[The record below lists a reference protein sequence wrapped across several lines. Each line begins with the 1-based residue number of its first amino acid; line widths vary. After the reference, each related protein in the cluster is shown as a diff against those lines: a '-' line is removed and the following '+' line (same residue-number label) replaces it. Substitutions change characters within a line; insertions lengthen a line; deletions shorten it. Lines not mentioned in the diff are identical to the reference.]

1 MDTTP
6 WATLVA
12 FRQTVYR
19 ALGRRADAL
28 FEALDAL
35 TGAGPVPAWPHL
47 SLQPSFRRGWGS
59 WYAALACGEV
69 AVEALRQVVGGQHP
83 LADGEPIYAVDV
95 SVWPRN
101 AAATSAERGYYYQP
115 AGPHL
120 GRQPIVA
127 GWAYQWI
134 AQLSLVP
141 DSWTAPLEVE
151 RVPLTQTASAHAVA
165 QIRRLQPQLPP
176 TPEAVEGASWPLFV
190 FDAGYDPVVLSQGL
204 AGVPVSV
211 LVRLRANRCFYADPQ
226 PVPPGQ
232 PGRPPQ
238 HGPKLVCQ
246 DPTTW
251 PPPDAMYAA
260 DEPGYGP
267 VRIQAWAGLHSI
279 PRDHPGRG
287 SRAQRGHIPLVRG
300 TLVHV
305 QVDHLPA
312 RRRPPQRLWLWW
324 SGPDAAQPT
333 PARLRRLWLAYA
345 HRFDLEH
352 TFRFL
357 KQALN
362 WLVPHLRTPQQ
373 ADRWTWLVLLAY
385 TQLRLARP
393 LVADHHLPWER
404 PLPAAQRTPR
414 RVQQAFTALLPTLG
428 TPARAAQP
436 AGRSP
441 GRPKGSRSP
450 PAPRHPVHKKSA

>member
-1 MDTTP
+1 MQEPRTDP
-6 WATLVA
+6 RGPLLA
-12 FRQTVYR
+12 FREEVYH
-19 ALGRRADAL
+19 ACGRRADAL
-28 FEALDAL
+28 FDLVDAL
-35 TGAGPVPAWPHL
+35 SGAGPLPTLPAL
-47 SLQPSFRRGWGS
+47 SLLPAFRRGWGS
-59 WYAALACGEV
+59 VYAALARGEV
-69 AVEALRQVVGGQHP
+69 ALEALRTAVGRHP

-101 AAATSAERGYYYQP
+101 QASMSAERGYYYHP
-115 AGPHL
+115 SGAHL

-134 AQLSLVP
+134 AQLSLAP
-141 DSWTAPLEVE
+141 DSWTAPLDVE
-151 RVPLTQTASAHAVA
+151 RVAVEETASTRAVA
-165 QIRRLQPQLPP
+165 QIRRLRPRLPVP
-176 TPEAVEGASWPLFV
+176 APDGPAPLFV
-190 FDAGYDPVVLSQGL
+190 FDAGYDPVTLSLGL
-204 AGVPVSV
+204 AGEAVSV
-211 LVRLRANRCFYADPQ
+211 LVRLRTHRCFYADPE
-226 PVPPGQ
+226 PRPPGQ

-238 HGPKLVCQ
+238 HGHQLVCQ

-251 PPPDAMYAA
+251 PPPSATDEA
-260 DEPGYGP
+260 DDPAYGH
-267 VRIQAWAGLHSI
+267 VRILAWSGLHSI

-287 SRAQRGHIPLVRG
+287 SRTQRGHVPIVRG

-324 SGPDAAQPT
+324 SGPAAAQPT
-333 PARLRRLWLAYA
+333 PAALRRLWQAYA

-362 WLVPHLRTPQQ
+362 WLVPQLRTPAQ
-373 ADRWTWLVLLAY
+373 ADRWSWLVLLAY

-404 PLPAAQRTPR
+404 PLPAERLTPR
-414 RVQQAFTALLPTLG
+414 RVQQGFTALRPTLG

-436 AGRSP
+436 CGRSP